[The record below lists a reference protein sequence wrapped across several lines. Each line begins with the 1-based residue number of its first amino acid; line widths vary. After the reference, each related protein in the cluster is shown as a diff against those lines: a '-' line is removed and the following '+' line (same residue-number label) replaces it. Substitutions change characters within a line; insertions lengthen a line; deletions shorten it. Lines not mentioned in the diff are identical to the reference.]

1 MYKFRTVL
9 LPLAVICLIV
19 FFSTTAELSAED
31 PGEKVD
37 KPVAG
42 VNIGANSIGWTPT
55 VEYKTLELT
64 VSGPDGTIFT
74 KSFDSGSSVYLDPR
88 DDRGNDLVDGPYTYE
103 LRVIPANTQK
113 NRSPGD
119 IPGTKEGGTTYG
131 ETLTQTG
138 YFQIRGGKF
147 VTPSSSNEGMSR
159 TLDIVHADDVII
171 DGSLCV
177 GNDCYNGYAFGF
189 DTIALLE
196 NNLRIFFDDTSTIQ
210 NYPRNDW
217 RIICNDS
224 TDGGGNYFAIEDA
237 TDVSNIFV
245 LEAGAPNNSLYV
257 DSQGDVGINTST
269 PYYELHIVDG
279 DSPCIRLDQD
289 GSYGWTPQ
297 KWDLCGNESNF
308 FIRDA
313 THASKLPF
321 RIQPDAPTD
330 SIFIKSTGW
339 VGLGTSSPV
348 AALDVQ
354 TTGANAAIV
363 CQRTS
368 GALGKITARTDEVF
382 MGSGTNHPVRFVA
395 NNNEVITIEP
405 RGDVGIG
412 GDNPVYKLQ
421 VWNDAGTA
429 YGYSDG
435 GAWNTGSSRKFK
447 ENIRALN
454 VVEAMKAF
462 RDLNPVS
469 FTYKGV
475 QNEEHLGFIAED
487 VPEIVATKNR
497 DAVSAM
503 DIVTLL
509 TKVVQEQQK
518 SIRRQ
523 EKKISD
529 LQKEIDKLKK
539 ISR

>member
-1 MYKFRTVL
+1 MYKFKTVL
-9 LPLAVICLIV
+9 LPLAVICLIM
-19 FFSTTAELSAED
+19 FFSTAAELSAED

-37 KPVAG
+37 RPVAG

-55 VEYKTLELT
+55 VEYKTLVLT

-74 KSFDSGSSVYLDPR
+74 KSFDSGSSIYLDPR
-88 DDRGNDLVDGPYTYE
+88 DNRGNDLVDGPYTYE
-103 LRVIPANTQK
+103 LRVIPAETQK

-138 YFQIRGGKF
+138 YFHIRGGKF
-147 VTPSSSNEGMSR
+147 VTPSTSTEGMSR
-159 TLDIVHADDVII
+159 TLDIIHSDDVII

-177 GNDCYNGYAFGF
+177 GNDCYNGYSFGF

-237 TDVSNIFV
+237 TEVSNIFV

-321 RIQPDAPTD
+321 RIEPDAPTD
-330 SIFIKSTGW
+330 SIF
-339 VGLGTSSPV
+339 VRSS
-348 AALDVQ
+348 
-354 TTGANAAIV
+354 GY
-363 CQRTS
+363 
-368 GALGKITARTDEVF
+368 
-382 MGSGTNHPVRFVA
+382 
-395 NNNEVITIEP
+395 
-405 RGDVGIG
+405 VGIG
-412 GDNPVYKLQ
+412 TGAPGYPLELETTGENAAFVCDRTDGAKNFMSSTTSYGQ
-421 VWNDAGTA
+421 FGTVSSHPTRILVNSSWKMQLNSNNSLSMA
-429 YGYSDG
+429 SGATCTTG
-435 GAWNTGSSRKFK
+435 GAWTDASSRTLK
-447 ENIRALN
+447 ENIKSLTTD
-454 VVEAMKAF
+454 EAF
-462 RDLNPVS
+462 NTLRNLSPVKYN
-469 FTYKGV
+469 YKV
-475 QNEEHLGFIAED
+475 DKEEKHVGFIAED
-487 VPEIVATKNR
+487 VPELVATTDRKGMSPM
-497 DAVSAM
+497 DVVAV
-503 DIVTLL
+503 L

-518 SIRRQ
+518 AM
-523 EKKISD
+523 KKQQMTID
-529 LQKEIDKLKK
+529 RLAKEITELKK
-539 ISR
+539 K